1 MEPVGVAVGRV
12 GCCASP
18 VSPRHVHVPVGPSS
32 PRDPA
37 GDVPIASPTSPLHH
51 HIKKREERHGG
62 MGMSNW
68 EVTFGADGWM
78 DGRVHAKRESCRA
91 RETAGWTLPP
101 PLECRDQGGSGRRF
115 AVCQCVRRIGHLHV
129 DDTLSVVPLNL
140 RYEEGVGYFSNLTK

>member
-18 VSPRHVHVPVGPSS
+18 VFPRHVHVPVGPSS

-78 DGRVHAKRESCRA
+78 DGWTRACKKGIMPCQGNGRVDFTASSRVPRSGGLRQALRCLSMRPSDWSLA
-91 RETAGWTLPP
+91 R
-101 PLECRDQGGSGRRF
+101 
-115 AVCQCVRRIGHLHV
+115 
-129 DDTLSVVPLNL
+129 
-140 RYEEGVGYFSNLTK
+140 